1 MLNLLIGVW
10 GGADLLLPPHLST
23 SRKELMQED
32 PAPPVNPSE
41 GDDMSLEDFLQTDRI
56 DEARVQKVVIPY
68 DKRNDPSVDLLFSKF
83 PEKIA
88 ILDFANTKKIPDDFQ
103 VSKNI
108 RHLVILAPDVTHIGV
123 KFLAGC
129 TQA

>member
-56 DEARVQKVVIPY
+56 DEARVQKVVNHTIKEMTPLLTY
-68 DKRNDPSVDLLFSKF
+68 CFRNFLKKLPFLILLTQKRYQMIF
-83 PEKIA
+83 
-88 ILDFANTKKIPDDFQ
+88 
-103 VSKNI
+103 
-108 RHLVILAPDVTHIGV
+108 R
-123 KFLAGC
+123 
-129 TQA
+129 